1 MHEYYLEPKPDFSRH
16 TYVNI
21 SREQID
27 LRCNKEDDGVA
38 NDNCQVTMD
47 SFESEGD
54 NQVAKSDNRQ
64 PGRPPSPSVHDE
76 IQYEDALSVYEVY
89 TL

>member
-1 MHEYYLEPKPDFSRH
+1 MICSDLIDFH
-16 TYVNI
+16 
-21 SREQID
+21 
-27 LRCNKEDDGVA
+27 CNLLDDVEA
-38 NDNCQVTMD
+38 NDNCQATMD

-64 PGRPPSPSVHDE
+64 PERPPLPSVHDE